1 MKTFALTGDSQL
13 HAEVRFAKNRKLPRH
28 YRLSMSA
35 AIEFLSLPYPCTIKK
50 MADPQQSISLLG
62 VISREISAKL
72 GVTYP
77 ETNSLLDSEQLGLIF
92 IETAED
98 DTKRNA
104 SVLRSAFKSMLERSL
119 LIDQCRDNVQTS
131 GFRLK
136 PCHLDPF

>member
-1 MKTFALTGDSQL
+1 
-13 HAEVRFAKNRKLPRH
+13 
-28 YRLSMSA
+28 
-35 AIEFLSLPYPCTIKK
+35 

-92 IETAED
+92 IEAAAD

-131 GFRLK
+131 GFRLN